1 MNSENDRA
9 AELAERYN
17 VSRESLARLRKYV
30 ELLLIWQQRM
40 NLIGPATID
49 SIWERHIHDSL
60 QLLPLLPKGT
70 IAIAE
75 LGSGA
80 GIPGLV
86 VAIAANLEA
95 HLYDSNSKKSAFLRE
110 AIRTTGANA
119 KVHNIRLEALKTEAH
134 LPAVQCVLARAL
146 APLPLLLDNAEPFL
160 RTGATGLFH
169 NGQDVELELTEATKY
184 WRLQLSKHQSAVDS
198 RGVILDVKE
207 AARV

>member
-1 MNSENDRA
+1 MSSENDRA

-30 ELLLIWQQRM
+30 ELLRTWQRRI

-49 SIWERHIHDSL
+49 TIWERHIHDSL

-70 IAIAE
+70 TAIAE

-80 GIPGLV
+80 GIPGLI

-110 AIRTTGANA
+110 AIRMTGANA
-119 KVHNIRLEALKTEAH
+119 TVHNIRLEALKTEAH

-146 APLPLLLDNAEPFL
+146 APLPLLLDYAEPFL

-169 NGQDVELELTEATKY
+169 KGQDVELELTEATKY

>member
-1 MNSENDRA
+1 MSSENDRA

-30 ELLLIWQQRM
+30 QLLLVWQQRI

-49 SIWERHIHDSL
+49 TIWERHIHDSL
-60 QLLPLLPKGT
+60 QLLPLLPRGT
-70 IAIAE
+70 TAIAE

-80 GIPGLV
+80 GIPGLI
-86 VAIAANLEA
+86 VAIAGNLEA

-110 AIRTTGANA
+110 AIRLTGAKA
-119 KVHNIRLEALKTEAH
+119 KVHNIRLEALKTEPH
-134 LPAVQCVLARAL
+134 LPPVQCVLARAL
-146 APLPLLLDNAEPFL
+146 APLPLLLDYAEPFL
-160 RTGATGLFH
+160 RTGANGLFH
-169 NGQDVELELTEATKY
+169 KGQDVELELTEATKY